1 MAFDP
6 FSAAIMVGGNLL
18 SGMMASDA
26 TDRAAQAQLQAGR
39 EAAEAAKFRP
49 YSITSGFGRS
59 FFDTEK
65 QTAGYELDPRLQ
77 AFRDQLYGL
86 SSSTLGQLTGTTPEA
101 EAQKYVT
108 QQMGLLQPTRQAEDI
123 AARQAA
129 LGSGRIGLGV
139 TPSAVGA
146 GDASGLVNPDEFAR
160 QLARERINAQIAA
173 EGTQYGQN
181 IIDKLISRGTGLFS
195 SGAGVEQLGMG
206 ALTTGADIG
215 KAGVQAGLGQAQGL
229 LQGGLAA
236 SQSNLAGGLAGAN
249 LLQRSG
255 LALSGMFADRNNPYA
270 QAQQQ
275 MRLFGPTN
283 VYGYGG
289 QGTVPSTVS
298 YWGDF

>member
-1 MAFDP
+1 MGIE
-6 FSAAIMVGGNLL
+6 AAAVLAGSNLL
-18 SGMMASDA
+18 SGMMASDSA
-26 TDRAAQAQLQAGR
+26 SQAANAQLEAGR
-39 EAAEAAKFRP
+39 MAADAAKFRP
-49 YSITSGFGRS
+49 YSITSGFGKS
-59 FFDTEK
+59 YFDTSG

-108 QQMGLLQPTRQAEDI
+108 QQMGLLAPTRQAEDI

-195 SGAGVEQLGMG
+195 SGSGVEQLGMG
-206 ALTTGADIG
+206 TLTTGADIG
-215 KAGVQAGLGQAQGL
+215 KAGVQAGAAQANAL
-229 LQGGLAA
+229 LQGGISAA
-236 SQSNLAGGLAGAN
+236 NTNLAGNLAMAN
-249 LLQRSG
+249 MLQRGG
-255 LALSGMFADRNNPYA
+255 LSLSGMFAQP
-270 QAQQQ
+270 QQ
-275 MRLFGPTN
+275 MYNPMNYQAFNQIGGNSLFGPIA
-283 VYGYGG
+283 
-289 QGTVPSTVS
+289 PM
-298 YWGDF
+298 

>member
-1 MAFDP
+1 MGIE
-6 FSAAIMVGGNLL
+6 AAALFAGSNLL

-26 TDRAAQAQLQAGR
+26 ADRAAQAQLQAGR

-49 YSITSGFGRS
+49 YSITTGFGRS
-59 FFDTEK
+59 FFDTDK
-65 QTAGYELDPRLQ
+65 QTAGYEIDPRLA

-86 SSSTLGQLTGTTPEA
+86 SSSTLGQLAGTTPEA

-129 LGSGRIGLGV
+129 LGTGRIGLGV

-146 GDASGLVNPDEFAR
+146 GDVSGLVNPDDFAR

-181 IIDKLISRGTGLFS
+181 IIDKLVSRGTGLFS

-236 SQSNLAGGLAGAN
+236 SQSNLAGGLSTAN
-249 LLQRSG
+249 LLQRTG
-255 LALSGMFADRNNPYA
+255 LGLSGMFAQP
-270 QAQQQ
+270 QQPQ
-275 MRLFGPTN
+275 YIPPAGYLGLSSAGYSPAFG
-283 VYGYGG
+283 YSSG
-289 QGTVPSTVS
+289 
-298 YWGDF
+298 F

>member
-1 MAFDP
+1 MP
-6 FSAAIMVGGNLL
+6 WMMPAAIVGSSLL
-18 SGMMASDA
+18 SGMMASDSA
-26 TDRAAQAQLQAGR
+26 GQAANAQLQAGR

-49 YSITSGFGRS
+49 YSITTGFGRS
-59 FFDTEK
+59 YFSPET
-65 QTAGYELDPRLQ
+65 QTAGYEIDPRLA

-86 SSSTLGQLTGTTPEA
+86 SSSTLGQLAGTTPEA

-129 LGSGRIGLGV
+129 LGTGRIGLGV

-146 GDASGLVNPDEFAR
+146 GDVSGLVNPDDFAR

-181 IIDKLISRGTGLFS
+181 IIDKLIARGTGLFS

-215 KAGVQAGLGQAQGL
+215 KAGVEAGKAGAYGL

-236 SQSNLAGGLAGAN
+236 AQSNLAGGLAGAN
-249 LLQRSG
+249 LVQRTG
-255 LALSGMFADRNNPYA
+255 LGLSGMFAQP
-270 QAQQQ
+270 QQPQ
-275 MRLFGPTN
+275 YIPPAGYSGLSSTGYSPAFG
-283 VYGYGG
+283 YSSG
-289 QGTVPSTVS
+289 
-298 YWGDF
+298 F

>member
-1 MAFDP
+1 MAAWMLP
-6 FSAAIMVGGNLL
+6 AAIIGSSLL
-18 SGMMASDA
+18 SGSQAS
-26 TDRAAQAQLQAGR
+26 RAASQAADAQLRSA
-39 EAAEAAKFRP
+39 EMAAEAARFRP

-86 SSSTLGQLTGTTPEA
+86 SSETLGQLSGTTPEA
-101 EAQKYVT
+101 EAQRYVE

-206 ALTTGADIG
+206 TLTTGGDIG
-215 KAGVQAGLGQAQGL
+215 KAGVQAGAAQAQSL
-229 LQGGLAA
+229 LQGGIGAA
-236 SQSNLAGGLAGAN
+236 QANLAGGLANAN
-249 LLQRSG
+249 MIQRGG
-255 LALSGMFADRNNPYA
+255 LALSGMFAQPQQPQYQYLSNPYYS
-270 QAQQQ
+270 
-275 MRLFGPTN
+275 MFGVN
-283 VYGYGG
+283 
-289 QGTVPSTVS
+289 QGNAAMAI
-298 YWGDF
+298 

>member
-1 MAFDP
+1 MGIEA
-6 FSAAIMVGGNLL
+6 AAILAGSNLL

-26 TDRAAQAQLQAGR
+26 AGQAANTQLEAGR
-39 EAAEAAKFRP
+39 MAADAAKFRP

-59 FFDTEK
+59 YFDTSG
-65 QTAGYELDPRLQ
+65 QQAGYELDPRLQ

-86 SSSTLGQLTGTTPEA
+86 SSSTLNQLAGTTPEA

-108 QQMGLLQPTRQAEDI
+108 QQMGLLSPTRQAEDI

-139 TPSAVGA
+139 TPSAAGA
-146 GDASGLVNPDEFAR
+146 GTSGGLVNPDEYAR

-181 IIDKLISRGTGLFS
+181 IIDKLIARGTGLFS

-206 ALTTGADIG
+206 TLTTGADIG

-249 LLQRSG
+249 LVQRTG
-255 LALSGMFADRNNPYA
+255 LGLSGMFANQSNPYA

-275 MRLFGPTN
+275 MSLFGPSN

-289 QGTVPSTVS
+289 QGTVPNAVS